1 MKFTLS
7 TADCTGNAANCLYPH
22 DQEIS
27 IPEELVAAIM
37 KDQVF
42 ARYKGGYRSITNF
55 LESDVIPMDCD
66 NDHSDN
72 PEDWFTAE
80 KLEEIFA
87 DVDHA
92 IFPSRHHMQP
102 KNGKA
107 ARPKYHLLF
116 PIASCTD
123 PGMYA
128 AVKGALQAKYDFF
141 DDNALDAARFF
152 FGSTCGS
159 EDIVWHEGFLTVD
172 EALDESDFLEPEAAA
187 DTNDSLGGPIL
198 AGSRNN
204 TLQRLW
210 SRAAARN
217 WRSPCR
223 PAKWG
228 CSLPW
233 WAHRPI

>member
-107 ARPKYHLLF
+107 ARPK
-116 PIASCTD
+116 
-123 PGMYA
+123 
-128 AVKGALQAKYDFF
+128 
-141 DDNALDAARFF
+141 
-152 FGSTCGS
+152 
-159 EDIVWHEGFLTVD
+159 
-172 EALDESDFLEPEAAA
+172 
-187 DTNDSLGGPIL
+187 
-198 AGSRNN
+198 
-204 TLQRLW
+204 
-210 SRAAARN
+210 
-217 WRSPCR
+217 
-223 PAKWG
+223 
-228 CSLPW
+228 
-233 WAHRPI
+233 